1 MFSQIILMLL
11 DTACGFLSMA
21 LVVRFALQFARVSFR
36 NPLGQF
42 VMAVTN
48 WMVLPTRRFIPGL
61 YGHDLASVLLAWVWQ
76 IIYLLAA
83 VALSTGFNGV
93 SGLAATL
100 NGVSP
105 APTGI
110 AIIALLEVIKLALY
124 FAFAVVF
131 VSAVFS
137 WVNPHAPMAGI
148 FNALARPM
156 LRPFQRF
163 IPPIGGVDLSPLAL
177 FVLLQIALMLLA
189 NLRTQVILNF

>member
-1 MFSQIILMLL
+1 MFSQIILMLV
-11 DTACGFLSMA
+11 DTVCGFLSMT
-21 LVVRFALQFARVSFR
+21 LVVRFAMQSTRVSFR

-42 VMAVTN
+42 VMAVSN
-48 WMVLPTRRFIPGL
+48 WMVLPARRFIPGA
-61 YGHDLASVLLAWVWQ
+61 YGHDLASALLAWVWQ
-76 IIYLLAA
+76 LIYLLAA
-83 VALSTGFNGV
+83 VALSAGF
-93 SGLAATL
+93 

-110 AIIALLEVIKLALY
+110 ALIALLEVIKIALY

-131 VSAVFS
+131 ISAVFS

-148 FNALARPM
+148 FNMLARPM

>member
-1 MFSQIILMLL
+1 MFTQMILLIL
-11 DTACGFLSMA
+11 DTVCGFLSTA
-21 LVVRFALQFARVSFR
+21 LVVRFALQFARASFR

-48 WMVLPTRRFIPGL
+48 WMVLPVRRFIPGL
-61 YGHDLASVLLAWVWQ
+61 YGHDLASLLLAWAWQ
-76 IIYLLAA
+76 LAYLLAA
-83 VALSTGFNGV
+83 LGLSAGI
-93 SGLAATL
+93 

-110 AIIALLEVIKLALY
+110 AIVALLEVVKIALY
-124 FAFAVVF
+124 VAFAVVF
-131 VSAVFS
+131 ISAIFS
-137 WVNPHAPMAGI
+137 WVNPHAPMADT

-156 LRPFQRF
+156 LRPFQRL